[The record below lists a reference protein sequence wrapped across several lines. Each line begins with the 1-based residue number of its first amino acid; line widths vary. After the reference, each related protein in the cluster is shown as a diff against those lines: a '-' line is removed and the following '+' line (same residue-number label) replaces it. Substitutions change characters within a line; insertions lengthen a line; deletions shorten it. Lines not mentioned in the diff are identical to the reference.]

1 MLKIFASI
9 VGAAIALFARFVTAL
24 RGVWRGVEPIDKQR
38 IYFANHT
45 SNGDFVMVWTALPAQ
60 IRAHT
65 RPVAASDYWLKSKL
79 RAFVGR
85 DVFKAVLI
93 DRRSDKRTD
102 NPVEKMITALDEG
115 SSLIIFPEGG
125 RNMGPDP
132 ILPFKTGLFH
142 MGTAR
147 PEIDMV
153 PVWIENLNS
162 ILPKGEVVPLP
173 LICTVTFGAPIHVDA
188 GETKESFLARAETAL
203 VALSPKTQE
212 NAT

>member
-24 RGVWRGVEPIDKQR
+24 RGVWRGVEPIDRQR

-93 DRRSDKRTD
+93 DRRADKRTD
-102 NPVEKMITALDEG
+102 NPVEKMIAALDEG

-142 MGTAR
+142 MGAAR
-147 PEIDMV
+147 PKIDMV

-173 LICTVTFGAPIHVDA
+173 LICTVTFGAPIHVKE
-188 GETKESFLARAETAL
+188 GETKESFLSRAESAL
-203 VALSPKTQE
+203 VALAPKTQE
-212 NAT
+212 GTA